1 MADFELEDFDFGFT
15 SVSEEEIT
23 APVVNEVISTKQDK
37 AQLIYKAII
46 PLLNNLAKDSD
57 KNAYIHWPERAK
69 KIEAFKKKLESI
81 LNS

>member
-15 SVSEEEIT
+15 SVSEEDIT
-23 APVVNEVISTKQDK
+23 APVVNEVIGTTQDK
-37 AQLIYKAII
+37 ALQMYKAII

-57 KNAYIHWPERAK
+57 KNAYIHWPDRAK
-69 KIEAFKKKLESI
+69 KIEAFKKKLDTI

>member
-15 SVSEEEIT
+15 SVSEEDIT
-23 APVVNEVISTKQDK
+23 APVVNEVIGTTQDK
-37 AQLIYKAII
+37 ALQMYKAII